1 MRTVNR
7 FNHYQNLGLKT
18 LSLSLLSLLV
28 QFTSLLSLSSCSGSE
43 EGPVSPQEVAVVV
56 DYSFAQSG
64 SMTRATGAEVYDA
77 FYDKYIKTKQLT
89 PKTFSLTFKHKKS
102 GAVTNITNGLWCSND
117 VIRLVEGEYEVTGT
131 SAPVSG
137 NNSVLE
143 YVSDTVYLKFN
154 EVVNIAKDMTKVNL
168 TAIYDSYLLLFD
180 NTNYKNVSGKIF
192 NYSAQN
198 FLKKDLL
205 KTDSNYIVFIKQL
218 TTGSTVYHNYIQLTR
233 NDNSAISIE
242 LDKQPFEKG
251 KYYYFNDM
259 TNSFD
264 IPKMESGN

>member
-7 FNHYQNLGLKT
+7 FNHYQYLSLKT

-64 SMTRATGAEVYDA
+64 NMTRATGAEVYDA

-89 PKTFSLTFKHKKS
+89 PKTFSLTFKHKES
-102 GAVTNITNGLWCSND
+102 GAVTNITNGLWSNND

-131 SAPVSG
+131 SAPLSG
-137 NNSVLE
+137 NNRVLE

-180 NTNYKNVSGKIF
+180 NTNYKNASCKI
-192 NYSAQN
+192 YSYNA
-198 FLKKDLL
+198 KDLI
-205 KTDSNYIVFIKQL
+205 KTDSNYIVFIKSL
-218 TTGSTVYHNYIQLTR
+218 NDRYSTENDNYIHLTR
-233 NDNSAISIE
+233 NDNSTISIE

>member
-1 MRTVNR
+1 MKTVNR
-7 FNHYQNLGLKT
+7 FSHFGRFGLKT
-18 LSLSLLSLLV
+18 FSLMLLSLMV

-43 EGPVSPQEVAVVV
+43 DSSVMPQEVAFVV

-64 SMTRATGAEVYDA
+64 NMTRATGAEVYDA

-89 PKTFSLTFKHKKS
+89 PKTFSLTFKHKES
-102 GAVTNITNGLWCSND
+102 GAVTNITNGLWSNND

-131 SAPVSG
+131 SAPLSESDHVLG
-137 NNSVLE
+137 NS
-143 YVSDTVYLKFN
+143 SDTVYLKFN
-154 EVVNIAKDMTKVNL
+154 EVVNITKDMTKVNL
-168 TAIYDSYLLLFD
+168 TAIYDSYLLMFD
-180 NTNYKNVSGKIF
+180 NTNYKKACIKNL
-192 NYSAQN
+192 NYNA
-198 FLKKDLL
+198 KDLI
-205 KTDSNYIVFIKQL
+205 KTDSNYIVFIKRL
-218 TTGSTVYHNYIQLTR
+218 FDNNGSINENFIQLTR